1 MQRALVRGQWAA
13 TRDNLRAKEKKWLV
27 VYSAPLP
34 YAQNILFFLGLF
46 AVSSIAGAQA
56 VDEDKPYGRVCIS
69 LYEPKSRRK
78 RGAVCKCRA
87 LSESSKT
94 VHAYIDASN
103 KCSVLVAALTKDG
116 KLVNG
121 WRPQLAEV
129 AGEFEE
135 TLVPK
140 AAVKWDWTTASG
152 PFDFYVLFLAP
163 ESKEVAEA
171 KKLIDAMQAAK
182 DDRLLAMQTGKLREL
197 IGRITSEKE
206 KINQAPASEPEVG
219 GVFRGAAFPWRQFAQ
234 SVNFAADRPG
244 AVILSSDGAE
254 KK

>member
-1 MQRALVRGQWAA
+1 MHKVF
-13 TRDNLRAKEKKWLV
+13 
-27 VYSAPLP
+27 Y
-34 YAQNILFFLGLF
+34 FFLGLF

-69 LYEPKSRRK
+69 LYEPGPPEKEELFKMSAPA
-78 RGAVCKCRA
+78 GPG
-87 LSESSKT
+87 KT

-121 WRPQLAEV
+121 WRPQLTEV

-135 TLVPK
+135 ILVPK
-140 AAVKWDWTTASG
+140 AAVKWDWSTASG

-163 ESKEVAEA
+163 DSKEIPEA

-182 DDRLLAMQTGKLREL
+182 DDRLVAMQTGKLREL

>member
-1 MQRALVRGQWAA
+1 M
-13 TRDNLRAKEKKWLV
+13 
-27 VYSAPLP
+27 
-34 YAQNILFFLGLF
+34 
-46 AVSSIAGAQA
+46 
-56 VDEDKPYGRVCIS
+56 
-69 LYEPKSRRK
+69 
-78 RGAVCKCRA
+78 
-87 LSESSKT
+87 
-94 VHAYIDASN
+94 
-103 KCSVLVAALTKDG
+103 
-116 KLVNG
+116 
-121 WRPQLAEV
+121 
-129 AGEFEE
+129 
-135 TLVPK
+135 
-140 AAVKWDWTTASG
+140 KWDWSTASG

-163 ESKEVAEA
+163 DSKEVAEA

-234 SVNFAADRPG
+234 SVNFAADQPG